1 MKNVIKE
8 KLTHLN
14 THKSLLAKMA
24 SCLLV
29 AGSLSGCAGSPASEG
44 KGIWGAF
51 IPKTQ
56 KTIKADGNDSQ
67 MNKQIIEREDHFNTD
82 SPLSLERNASD
93 HQRIIFSQKPWG

>member
-1 MKNVIKE
+1 MKNVIQE

-14 THKSLLAKMA
+14 THKSLFAKMA

-29 AGSLSGCAGSPASEG
+29 VVSLSGCAGSPASGG

-56 KTIKADGNDSQ
+56 KTIKADGNDTQ
-67 MNKQIIEREDHFNTD
+67 MNKEMIEREDQFNTD
-82 SPLSLERNASD
+82 SPLSLERNASE
-93 HQRIIFSQKPWG
+93 HQRLIFSQKPWG

>member
-1 MKNVIKE
+1 MKNVIQE

-14 THKSLLAKMA
+14 THKSLFAKMA

-51 IPKTQ
+51 IPKTE
-56 KTIKADGNDSQ
+56 KTIKADDHDRIDQ
-67 MNKQIIEREDHFNTD
+67 VTLEREEHFNTD
-82 SPLSLERNASD
+82 SPISLERNASD

>member
-1 MKNVIKE
+1 MKNVIQE

-14 THKSLLAKMA
+14 THKSLFAKMVG
-24 SCLLV
+24 CLLV

-44 KGIWGAF
+44 KGIWGVF
-51 IPKTQ
+51 VPKTQ

-67 MNKQIIEREDHFNTD
+67 MSKEGMEREDQFNTD
-82 SPLSLERNASD
+82 SPLSLERNVSD